1 MARKRQ
7 QHGFSLTETL
17 MAVGTLAIGMT
28 FIAGT
33 FLTGIVFSTV
43 STERT
48 VAGVAAEEAFAKIQI
63 YRLNPGHA
71 SLKTGGFV
79 PYEDLVTVPAGESRY
94 PSIRKEGARQYSWSV
109 ICRRVADSN
118 DLVQCTVFVSRET
131 GGNPSYWKR
140 MSGAGWPQLEASDL
154 PRPVRINVGQ
164 SAALAGTAEVEV
176 KDAVAGDPI
185 DERTFVNAGSILV
198 DDATGQ
204 VYRVLERS
212 AVNVGNV
219 TLDRLWEGGDL
230 TTANGGWVWI
240 VPPGSTGGRIPGVA
254 VYQKIIRFPRP

>member
-33 FLTGIVFSTV
+33 FLTGIVFSTL

-48 VAGVAAEEAFAKIQI
+48 IGAVAAEEAFAKVRI
-63 YRLNPGHA
+63 YGLDPGHA
-71 SLKTGGFV
+71 SLTTSGFV
-79 PYEDLVTVPAGESRY
+79 AYEDLMTVPAEESRY
-94 PSIRKEGARQYSWSV
+94 PSIRKEGARQYSWAA

-118 DLVQCTVFVSRET
+118 DLVQITVFVSRET

-140 MSGAGWPQLEASDL
+140 KTGTGWPQLEISGL
-154 PRPVRINVGQ
+154 PRPVRINVAQ
-164 SAALAGTAEVEV
+164 VSTPAALDEIAIQ
-176 KDAVAGDPI
+176 DAVADDAI
-185 DERTFVNAGSILV
+185 DERTFVNEGSLLV

-204 VYRVLERS
+204 IYRVLERS
-212 AVNVGNV
+212 TVALDTVR
-219 TLDRLWEGGDL
+219 LDRPWEGGDL
-230 TTANGGWVWI
+230 TSASGGWVWA
-240 VPPGSTGGRIPGVA
+240 VPPGTTGGRIPGVA

>member
-48 VAGVAAEEAFAKIQI
+48 VAAVAVEEAFAKVRI
-63 YRLNPGHA
+63 YGLDPANAG
-71 SLKTGGFV
+71 LKTDGFV
-79 PYEDLVTVPAGESRY
+79 AYEDLTSLPAEEWLY
-94 PSIRKEGARQYSWSV
+94 PSIRKANARQYSWAAL
-109 ICRRVADSN
+109 CRRVADSN
-118 DLVQCTVFVSRET
+118 DLVECTVFVSRET

-140 MSGAGWPQLEASDL
+140 QAGAGSLNLETSDL
-154 PRPVRINVGQ
+154 PRPVRINVIQ
-164 SAALAGTAEVEV
+164 SGTPVVANEITVQ
-176 KDAVAGDPI
+176 DAVGNDAI
-185 DERTFVNAGSILV
+185 DERTFVNEGSILV

-204 VYRVLERS
+204 VYRVTKRS
-212 AVNVGNV
+212 DVELGRVV
-219 TLDRLWEGGDL
+219 LDRPWAGGSL
-230 TTANGGWVWI
+230 TSADGGWVWA
-240 VPPGSTGGRIPGVA
+240 VPPGATGGRIPGVA